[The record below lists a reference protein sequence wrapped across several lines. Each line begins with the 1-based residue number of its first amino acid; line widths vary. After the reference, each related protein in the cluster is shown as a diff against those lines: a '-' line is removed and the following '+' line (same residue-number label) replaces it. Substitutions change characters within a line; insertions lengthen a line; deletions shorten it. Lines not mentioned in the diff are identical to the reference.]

1 MPQPLPVRHRCF
13 NPRARVGRDLHS
25 LPSPRMVA
33 SFNPRARVGRDD
45 DCTKGHDAIHQFQS
59 TRPRGARLSSDV
71 RSPDQSAFQSTRP
84 RGARP
89 GAPCRVRSRRSSFNP
104 RARVGR
110 DSSSTTGIV
119 SLDKFQ
125 STRPRGARHAELIG
139 SLAHA
144 ARVSI
149 HAPAWGA
156 TADRLGCIRVE
167 NVSIHAPAWGAT
179 ICQVAVQQRPCKFQ
193 STRPRGARRPTC
205 RRCRRRRRVSIHA
218 PAWGATPL
226 RPHVRTAACVS
237 IHAPA
242 WGAT

>member
-110 DSSSTTGIV
+110 DCRPVSGPRGCPGFNPRARVGRDSSSTTGIV

-179 ICQVAVQQRPCKFQ
+179 RLL
-193 STRPRGARRPTC
+193 
-205 RRCRRRRRVSIHA
+205 RRRSRPARFNPRARVGRDYLSSSSATA
-218 PAWGATPL
+218 PM
-226 RPHVRTAACVS
+226 
-237 IHAPA
+237 
-242 WGAT
+242 